1 MKFNVDV
8 LDVQNAWLSQT
19 PLPSDMSVETWI
31 SRAERYLISQ
41 VRDLQARI
49 EAGRT
54 TEDDVRDVI
63 VDLVI
68 DVLINRERI
77 RTVQESNGPTSG
89 SVTFGGD
96 SPGKFS
102 LTDRQL
108 RQLGVLTT
116 SRRKSRSVDTWR

>member
-41 VRDLQARI
+41 VRDLPARI

>member
-41 VRDLQARI
+41 VRDLPDRI